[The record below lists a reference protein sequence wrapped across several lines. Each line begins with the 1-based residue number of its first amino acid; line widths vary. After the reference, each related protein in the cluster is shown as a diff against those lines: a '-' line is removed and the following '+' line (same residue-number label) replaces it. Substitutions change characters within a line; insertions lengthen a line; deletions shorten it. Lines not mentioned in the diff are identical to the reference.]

1 VSTTFRSL
9 RHRNFRYFFAGQV
22 TSVAG
27 TWTQTIAQSWL
38 VLDLSGN
45 RPISVGIVTA
55 AQFLPSLTLG
65 LWGGLLA
72 DRFDKRRLLIG
83 AQGTMAVVAG
93 GLAIITLAG
102 WAQLWIVYTAA
113 FLTGLATVPDTPAR
127 QSFISEM
134 VPDEDLANAVNLN
147 SATFNA
153 ARIVGPAIA
162 GLVLWAGGPGACF
175 LVNALSYLAVIAALL
190 RMRPAELRTHERLA
204 PGSGQLRDGL
214 RYMWA
219 TPDLRAHLAFA
230 AVMGGLGMSFQVVVP
245 VIAKLTFDGSE
256 ATFSLLVAAQ
266 GVGALCG
273 VLRLASR
280 SPTGA
285 TVVRAGLAFGAG
297 LCLAAIAPNLVA
309 LVAVLTAI
317 GWFMIVSLSASN
329 AIVQLRSHPQYR
341 GRVLALRGLFVLGG
355 APIGGLIS
363 GWVSQVAGPRW
374 ALAVAGTVTAAVTV
388 LVAPAMTGRS
398 RRTWRTVDPLPAEE
412 LTDAMTTPTGFRRA
426 SS

>member
-1 VSTTFRSL
+1 MSSTFRSL
-9 RHRNFRYFFAGQV
+9 LHRNFRYFFAGQV

-55 AQFLPSLTLG
+55 MQFLPSLALG

-72 DRFDKRRLLIG
+72 DRFDKRRLLM
-83 AQGTMAVVAG
+83 ACQASMAVVAAV
-93 GLAIITLAG
+93 LAVVTLAG
-102 WAQLWIVYTAA
+102 WAELWIVYTAA
-113 FLTGLATVPDTPAR
+113 FLTGLALVPDTPAR

-134 VPDEDLANAVNLN
+134 VPDEDLSNAVNLN

-162 GLVLWAGGPGACF
+162 GGVLWAGGAGACF
-175 LVNALSYLAVIAALL
+175 AVNALSYLAVIVALL

-204 PGSGQLRDGL
+204 RGAGQLRDGI

-245 VIAKLTFDGSE
+245 VLAKLTFGGTE

-266 GVGALCG
+266 GVGALLG

-280 SPTGA
+280 RPTGQ
-285 TVVRAGLAFGAG
+285 TVTRAGVAFGLA
-297 LCLAAIAPNLVA
+297 LCGAALVPSLVA
-309 LVAVLTAI
+309 LVAVLVAV

-329 AIVQLRSHPQYR
+329 AIVQLMSRAQYR

-355 APIGGLIS
+355 APIGGVVS
-363 GWVSQVAGPRW
+363 GWISQVAGPRW
-374 ALAVAGTVTAAVTV
+374 ALAVAGSVTATVT
-388 LVAPAMTGRS
+388 LLLAPAMTGR
-398 RRTWRTVDPLPAEE
+398 RLPAPA
-412 LTDAMTTPTGFRRA
+412 TIPTPAPAAGLVD
-426 SS
+426 